1 MDGMKYIASLSG
13 GKDSVCMVLKLI
25 EEKWKLDE
33 VIYYDNG
40 MDFQAIH
47 NVVFNQV
54 FSILKKNNIKFTV
67 LHPKNSFLYDMFDR
81 EVNGRNGKIH
91 YGYSWCGGLTRWGTS
106 EKTRICNKYCEDSYQ
121 YIGIAYDEK
130 DRIKNKIYPLVEWKM
145 TEKDCLEY
153 CRQHGIKWIEHTKNG
168 DIDLYD
174 ILDRVSCWCCSN
186 KNLKELKNIYLYLP
200 EYWEK
205 LKELQLKTER
215 PFKKNR
221 TIFELEEK
229 FKNELFE

>member
-1 MDGMKYIASLSG
+1 
-13 GKDSVCMVLKLI
+13 
-25 EEKWKLDE
+25 
-33 VIYYDNG
+33 
-40 MDFQAIH
+40 
-47 NVVFNQV
+47 
-54 FSILKKNNIKFTV
+54 
-67 LHPKNSFLYDMFDR
+67 MFDR

-106 EKTRICNKYCEDSYQ
+106 EKTRICNKYCENSYQ

-130 DRIKNKIYPLVEWKM
+130 DRIKDKIYPLVEWKM

-153 CRQHGIKWIEHTKNG
+153 CRQHEIKWIEHTKNG

-186 KNLKELKNIYLYLP
+186 KNLKELRNIYLYLP

>member
-1 MDGMKYIASLSG
+1 
-13 GKDSVCMVLKLI
+13 
-25 EEKWKLDE
+25 
-33 VIYYDNG
+33 

-54 FSILKKNNIKFTV
+54 SPILEENNIKFTV

-81 EVNGRNGKIH
+81 EVNGKNRKIY
-91 YGYSWCGGLTRWGTS
+91 YGYSWCGGLVRWGTR
-106 EKTRICNKYCEDSYQ
+106 EKARVCNKYCENSYQ

-130 DRIKNKIYPLVEWKM
+130 DRIKDKIYPLVEWKM
-145 TEKDCLEY
+145 IEKDCLEY

-186 KNLKELKNIYLYLP
+186 KNLKELRNIYLYLP

-215 PFKKNR
+215 PFKKDR
-221 TIFELEEK
+221 TVFELEEK

>member
-1 MDGMKYIASLSG
+1 MKYIAE
-13 GKDSVCMVLKLI
+13 KDDNDNYKKMNRFLK
-25 EEKWKLDE
+25 E
-33 VIYYDNG
+33 
-40 MDFQAIH
+40 
-47 NVVFNQV
+47 
-54 FSILKKNNIKFTV
+54 NNIKFT
-67 LHPKNSFLYDMFDR
+67 
-81 EVNGRNGKIH
+81 
-91 YGYSWCGGLTRWGTS
+91 
-106 EKTRICNKYCEDSYQ
+106 
-121 YIGIAYDEK
+121 K
-130 DRIKNKIYPLVEWKM
+130 DRIKDKIYPLVEWKM

-186 KNLKELKNIYLYLP
+186 KNLKELRNIYLYLP

-229 FKNELFE
+229 FKNELFK

>member
-1 MDGMKYIASLSG
+1 MKYIASLSG

-25 EEKWKLDE
+25 EERWKLDE

-54 FSILKKNNIKFTV
+54 YPILKENNIKFTV

-81 EVNGRNGKIH
+81 EINGKNGKIH
-91 YGYSWCGGLTRWGTS
+91 YGYSWCGGLVRWGTR
-106 EKTRICNKYCEDSYQ
+106 EKTRICNKYCENSYQ

-130 DRIKNKIYPLVEWKM
+130 DRIKDKICPLVEWKM
-145 TEKDCLEY
+145 TEKDYLEY

-186 KNLKELKNIYLYLP
+186 KNLKELRNIYIYIYLP

-229 FKNELFE
+229 FKNELFK